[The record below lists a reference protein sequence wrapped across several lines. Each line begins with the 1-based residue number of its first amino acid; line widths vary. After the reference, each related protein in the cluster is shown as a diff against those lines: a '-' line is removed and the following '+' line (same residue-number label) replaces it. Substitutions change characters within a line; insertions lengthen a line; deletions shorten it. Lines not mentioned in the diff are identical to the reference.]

1 MTDDAAHRASPGSDA
16 GRAPPDARWP
26 ALDGVEHRLVE
37 IPDLRVHVAQAG
49 RGEPVLLL
57 HGFGQHWWEWRDVL
71 PALMDRY
78 CVICPDLRGAGWT
91 DAPAVGYTRE
101 QQMADAVAL
110 LDQLGLDRVRLIGH
124 DAGTILGYTL
134 CLTHPE
140 RVHSFVAT
148 GSSSPV
154 RAVPPAHAP
163 GRLAAVVPT
172 SDRHARPRPGGA
184 PFRTP
189 AAPAL
194 PVPAVHRPG
203 LPSVGAR
210 AGVASWWDV
219 TLRRRTFACA
229 GPTTARQHPVR
240 LVGRS
245 STGRI
250 RRLPTQRDA
259 KGVSSCGADITWS
272 KTCPRVGPSS

>member
-1 MTDDAAHRASPGSDA
+1 MARSGRCGAPIRGDSRSARARRSGGSRRASPTPARLRTALVGVA
-16 GRAPPDARWP
+16 GRAARPGGPLLRHLPRP
-26 ALDGVEHRLVE
+26 A
-37 IPDLRVHVAQAG
+37 
-49 RGEPVLLL
+49 
-57 HGFGQHWWEWRDVL
+57 
-71 PALMDRY
+71 
-78 CVICPDLRGAGWT
+78 GAGWT
-91 DAPAVGYTRE
+91 DAPAVGYTRK

-110 LDQLGLDRVRLIGH
+110 LDRLGLDRVRLIGH
-124 DAGTILGYTL
+124 DAGTILGSTL
-134 CLTHPE
+134 CPTHPE

-194 PVPAVHRPG
+194 PVPAVHRLG
-203 LPSVGAR
+203 LPSVGAG
-210 AGVASWWDV
+210 AGVATWWDV

-229 GPTTARQHPVR
+229 GPTTARRHPVR

-259 KGVSSCGADITWS
+259 KGVSSCSADITWS